1 MCLSLACHQG
11 GTVGGRDPVTLQL
24 QHAGSTQA
32 IRLPTDKLEQNK
44 KYYVRWTI
52 HHPQWHL
59 HLHLHLH
66 LLSATDQNV
75 LSLSFHI
82 YDISDLQSF
91 V

>member
-1 MCLSLACHQG
+1 MFLSLACHQG

-59 HLHLHLH
+59 HLHLHL
-66 LLSATDQNV
+66 LSATD
-75 LSLSFHI
+75 HI
-82 YDISDLQSF
+82 YDISDLQSI